1 MFNQGLFLQVGQFP
15 MHLSTLVWTIALR
28 GLILDVFTQKPRL
41 FVSQGQNP
49 NIEAQVLSSGPKSQ
63 PWGPNSS
70 LEGPNSALK
79 AKIQPC
85 HPNLSPKTQI
95 PKSGKRRRKFPT
107 WVKAQVIKP
116 FGAAALLPPS
126 TSITTYLGRAQV
138 LLTIKPFCDYSYL

>member
-1 MFNQGLFLQVGQFP
+1 MFNHGLFLQVGQFP

-28 GLILDVFTQKPRL
+28 GLILNVFTQKPRL

-79 AKIQPC
+79 AQIQPC

-95 PKSGKRRRKFPT
+95 PKAGKRRRKFPT

-126 TSITTYLGRAQV
+126 TSITTYLGRALV